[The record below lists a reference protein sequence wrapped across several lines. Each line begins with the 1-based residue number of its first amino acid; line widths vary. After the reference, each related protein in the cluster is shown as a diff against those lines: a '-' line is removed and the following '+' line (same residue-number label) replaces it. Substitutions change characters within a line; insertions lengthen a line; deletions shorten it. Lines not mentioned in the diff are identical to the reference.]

1 MAAINPS
8 AVPLNENEP
17 MRATLKLLRRPIDPD
32 EFMNDDYEDSD
43 QESEEDSDN
52 EEDGDKGSG
61 GTSKAKKKADA
72 AIKKALRVAEANA
85 MEVDAK
91 NGLNEDED
99 EDSDDEFAIE
109 EFVICTLDA
118 EKHYQQTLDIVLREE
133 EDVYFKVDGNYRVS
147 LTGYYAVSSNQNMPD
162 DDYSEGDEE
171 DSDFDL
177 SPGEDEL
184 VGMLDE
190 LDDESDELDNVDTPR
205 ITEINSDDDKKAG
218 KKLNKAEKKSLKRGA
233 EDEPKAEEPKLSK
246 KQQKKL
252 KANDG
257 KAVEAS
263 ADTPEKKKVQ
273 FAKGLEQGPTNSQKD
288 KKTLEKT
295 PEKSPGKAAAAGPSK
310 KVVQGITIEDKKAGS
325 GPAARNGQKLGMRYI
340 GKLDNGQVFD
350 SNTKGKPFTF
360 RLGKGEVIKGWDI
373 GLAGMQVGGERR
385 VIVPANMAY
394 GKKGVPGIP
403 GNSTLTF
410 DVKLLEIK

>member
-1 MAAINPS
+1 
-8 AVPLNENEP
+8 
-17 MRATLKLLRRPIDPD
+17 
-32 EFMNDDYEDSD
+32 
-43 QESEEDSDN
+43 
-52 EEDGDKGSG
+52 
-61 GTSKAKKKADA
+61 
-72 AIKKALRVAEANA
+72 
-85 MEVDAK
+85 
-91 NGLNEDED
+91 
-99 EDSDDEFAIE
+99 
-109 EFVICTLDA
+109 
-118 EKHYQQTLDIVLREE
+118 
-133 EDVYFKVDGNYRVS
+133 
-147 LTGYYAVSSNQNMPD
+147 
-162 DDYSEGDEE
+162 
-171 DSDFDL
+171 
-177 SPGEDEL
+177 

-263 ADTPEKKKVQ
+263 ADTPEKK
-273 FAKGLEQGPTNSQKD
+273 KD